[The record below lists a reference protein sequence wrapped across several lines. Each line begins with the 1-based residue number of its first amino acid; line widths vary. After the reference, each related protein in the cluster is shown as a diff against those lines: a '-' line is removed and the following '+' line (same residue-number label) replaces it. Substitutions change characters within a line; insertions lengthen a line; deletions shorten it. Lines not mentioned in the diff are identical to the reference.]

1 MIDSL
6 GGILTNG
13 LLGNGP
19 NSMILGQFNLSLF
32 GITIIIEP
40 VGGGGGAVV
49 QHWPS
54 VRTGDES
61 EEDKFLTIKIRLK
74 QQEITRVYRISNG
87 NATVLIKINESVK
100 TFITKTSI
108 LVNNFVVKPIKRVFK
123 INVKDPS
130 NK

>member
-1 MIDSL
+1 MIDKL

-19 NSMILGQFNLSLF
+19 SSMILGFFNLGLF
-32 GITIIIEP
+32 DVTIIIEP

-49 QHWPS
+49 PHWPS
-54 VRTGDES
+54 VRTSDES
-61 EEDKFLTIKIRLK
+61 PEDKFLTIKIRLK
-74 QQEITRVYRISNG
+74 QQEITRVYRISKG
-87 NATVLIKINESVK
+87 KATVLIKINESVK

-123 INVKDPS
+123 IKVDDLS